1 MNSNKLKAAMAL
13 YGDTGNSLASAL
25 SLSPQR
31 FSSKLNEK
39 NGAEFT
45 QREIQ
50 IMAERYALD
59 ATAVFDIFFNK
70 KVS

>member
-39 NGAEFT
+39 MEQNLPKGKF
-45 QREIQ
+45 
-50 IMAERYALD
+50 
-59 ATAVFDIFFNK
+59 K
-70 KVS
+70 